1 MWVRSEY
8 AGELAVLATWLT
20 ALLPWSVSVLRE
32 SPQGM
37 DATFTVVNI
46 RFVFV
51 QFHYLFGLPIGDQS
65 LDSIVQFVFEIP
77 GYVPT
82 NQIPEGQLWLAAAGL
97 FALLLA
103 LSFVYYARDEW
114 LEATSPVDPV
124 RLFGA
129 AFGCFAA
136 IFTIATAMFYQHQPT
151 VPVGALFMW
160 VFAAMLLR
168 VDRT

>member
-32 SPQGM
+32 SPQGV
-37 DATFTVVNI
+37 DATFTVINI
-46 RFVFV
+46 RFVFL
-51 QFHYLFGLPIGDQS
+51 QFHYLFGLPIGDQG

-77 GYVPT
+77 GFVPN
-82 NQIPEGQLWLAAAGL
+82 NQVPEGRLWLAAAGPFLL
-97 FALLLA
+97 FLA
-103 LSFVYYARDEW
+103 LSFVYYARDGW
-114 LEATSPVDPV
+114 LEANSPVDPV
-124 RLFGA
+124 RVFGA
-129 AFGCFAA
+129 TFGVFAVV
-136 IFTIATAMFYQHQPT
+136 FTVATAMFYQHQPT

-168 VDRT
+168 VERT